1 MTPATRLEHD
11 FLGELPIPNDAYYG
25 IQTLRAL
32 DNFHITGIPIKV
44 EPLFVQ
50 ALAFVKK
57 GAALANKE
65 LGALDPTIAD
75 YIAQACDR
83 VASGEFDNQ
92 FLTDMIQGGAGTSV
106 NMNANEVIANVALE
120 MMGHQKGEYQYCH
133 PNNHVNCS
141 QSTNDAYPTAFR
153 IALNNKLAGYRD
165 TLSQLADAFFT
176 KGQEFQNVL
185 KMGRTQLQDAV
196 PMSMG
201 DEFNAFATN
210 LREELLR
217 IDDSRRLIAE
227 INMGATAIGT
237 GINAPS
243 GYAGLVT
250 QHLRQITGLDL
261 SLAGDLIEATY
272 DTGAYVQ
279 LSGVLKR
286 TAVKLS
292 KICNDLRLLS
302 SGPRCGINEIN
313 LPALQPGSSIM
324 PGKVNPVVPEVVN
337 QTAFYVI
344 GADLTVTMA
353 AEAGQLQLNVMEPVI
368 SFALFTSI
376 SYMTNACRTLREK
389 CVLGITANVEHAASL
404 VYNSIGIV
412 TQLNPVLGY
421 ETSASIAKE
430 ALATGKSVHDIAVI
444 ERALLTQEKWDEIFT
459 FENLIRPVF
468 IK

>member
-1 MTPATRLEHD
+1 MQQNFRLEHD
-11 FLGELPIPNDAYYG
+11 FLGEREIPATAYYG

-32 DNFHITGIPIKV
+32 ENFHITGIPLRV

-57 GAALANKE
+57 AAALTNRDLGVLPAPIAN
-65 LGALDPTIAD
+65 A
-75 YIAQACDR
+75 IAQACDR
-83 VASGEFDNQ
+83 VATGEFDGE

-120 MMGHQKGEYQYCH
+120 IMGHEKGQYEFCH

-153 IALNNKLAGYRD
+153 IALSNKLIGYSAVLGELAEAFASKGTEFRD
-165 TLSQLADAFFT
+165 I
-176 KGQEFQNVL
+176 L

-201 DEFNAFATN
+201 DEFRAFATN

-217 IDDSRRLIAE
+217 IEDSRRLISE

-237 GINAPS
+237 RVNAPD
-243 GYAGLVT
+243 GYAELVT
-250 QHLRQITGLDL
+250 EHLRTITGLDL

-389 CVLGITANVEHAASL
+389 CVVGITANKEHAENL
-404 VYNSIGIV
+404 VRNSIGIV

-421 ETSASIAKE
+421 EASAEIAKE
-430 ALATGKSVHDIAVI
+430 ALKTGKSVHTIAVT
-444 ERALLTQEKWDEIFT
+444 ERQLLTQEKWDEIFT
-459 FENLIRPVF
+459 FENLIRPGF
-468 IK
+468 IR